1 MEKFD
6 NYFEQISSINNIVV
20 TSDEFITAFQGIQNC
35 VKRSIAYQEPIGSM
49 LLAEG
54 GLGKTTL
61 CKVIIS
67 QMPKSI
73 KIEKDHRKTIIP
85 AFYVEVPSPATVK
98 SLAIT
103 MLHEL
108 GDPTYNSG
116 TTSYLTDRL
125 SSLLSMCET
134 KLVFLDE
141 FHHLFERKQSYT
153 RMNVTIGNWLK
164 TLVNRTGISFC
175 LVGLPEFAELLQV
188 DSQIARRFPF
198 IYTLNPLYI
207 ESTQGHGTI
216 YAFLSEIARKIAQQN
231 ISFSPPLD
239 TPLMGMQIYTA
250 TRGYHSYII
259 NLIRESIV
267 NALNEGRIIVN
278 NNDFSKAWELGITDY
293 FSKLNSDPFKMSLS
307 QLTMHIRGQV

>member
-6 NYFEQISSINNIVV
+6 NYYEQISSFNNIVV
-20 TSDEFITAFQGIQNC
+20 TSDEFMTAFQGIQNC
-35 VKRSIAYQEPIGSM
+35 VKRSIVYKEPIGSM
-49 LLAEG
+49 LLAKG

-61 CKVIIS
+61 CKTIVS
-67 QMPKSI
+67 QMPKST
-73 KIEKDHRKTIIP
+73 KIEEDHKKTIIP

-125 SSLLSMCET
+125 SFLLSMCET

-141 FHHLFERKQSYT
+141 FHHLFDRKQSYT
-153 RMNVTIGNWLK
+153 RMNVTTGNWLK

-175 LVGLPEFAELLQV
+175 LVGLPEFAEVLQV

-207 ESTQGHGTI
+207 ESNQGLGTI
-216 YAFLSEIARKIAQQN
+216 YAFLSEIARKMAEQKIT
-231 ISFSPPLD
+231 FSPPLD
-239 TPLMGMQIYTA
+239 TPLMGMQIHTA
-250 TRGYHSYII
+250 TKGYHSYII
-259 NLIRESIV
+259 GLIRESII
-267 NALNEGRIIVN
+267 NALNEGRTIVN
-278 NNDFSKAWELGITDY
+278 NYDFSKAWELGITDY
-293 FSKLNSDPFKMSLS
+293 ISKLNADPFKMSIS
-307 QLTMHIRGQV
+307 QLSMHVRGQI

>member
-20 TSDEFITAFQGIQNC
+20 TLDEFMNAFKGIQDC
-35 VKRSIAYQEPIGSM
+35 VKRSIAYKEPIGSM
-49 LLAEG
+49 LLAKG

-61 CKVIIS
+61 CKALVS
-67 QMPKSI
+67 QMPKST
-73 KIEKDHRKTIIP
+73 KIEEDHKKTIIP
-85 AFYVEVPSPATVK
+85 AFYVEVPSPATIK

-108 GDPTYNSG
+108 GDPTYNNG

-125 SSLLSMCET
+125 SYLLRMCET

-153 RMNVTIGNWLK
+153 RMNATIGNWLK
-164 TLVNRTGISFC
+164 TLVNQTGISFC

-188 DSQIARRFPF
+188 DNQIARRFPF

-207 ESTQGHGTI
+207 ESPQGHGTI
-216 YAFLSEIARKIAQQN
+216 YAFLSEIARKMAQQN
-231 ISFSPPLD
+231 ITFSPPLD
-239 TPLMGMQIYTA
+239 NPLMGMQIYTA
-250 TRGYHSYII
+250 TLGYHSYTIS
-259 NLIRESIV
+259 LIRESIV
-267 NALNEGRIIVN
+267 NALNEGRLIIN
-278 NNDFSKAWELGITDY
+278 KSDFSTAWQLGITDY
-293 FSKLNSDPFKMSLS
+293 ISKLNSDPFKMSLS
-307 QLTMHIRGQV
+307 QLAVKVRGQI